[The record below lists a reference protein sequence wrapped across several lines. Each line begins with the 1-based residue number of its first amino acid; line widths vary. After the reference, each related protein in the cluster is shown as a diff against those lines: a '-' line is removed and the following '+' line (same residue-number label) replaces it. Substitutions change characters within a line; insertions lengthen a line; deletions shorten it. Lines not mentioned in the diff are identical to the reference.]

1 MARTEDLRSENRA
14 RIREY
19 LYTEP
24 QITLAQLEKK
34 TGLSHRLVVAALREM
49 AETGE
54 VKAEK
59 HGTGVGRKTY
69 LYSVDPDHM
78 HLCGVLVIQNE
89 STMTYRMMEIDLSGR
104 VCSVQETEWDAYTE
118 ETFMYALDS
127 FLGKCSRPRRIII
140 ASPGICENG
149 IVSNPGRYVNDI
161 GAWIRKKYD
170 MPVIIE
176 NDVNTAAIGFAQT
189 IPEAAHTAFL
199 YQADRTRFGCGIVI
213 HGRLYNGFSHSA
225 GELRWLPFMDD
236 TGGRSAAELL
246 ALQIRSV
253 AAVLDPEVIG
263 WYSRIVPADSAQFE
277 MPMPERNRP
286 RIIAAEDMETA
297 AVRGIYSIGIDSI
310 VHSHGGK

>member
-1 MARTEDLRSENRA
+1 MARTADLRSENRI
-14 RIREY
+14 RIREH

-24 QITLAQLEKK
+24 QITLAQLENR
-34 TGLSHRLVVAALREM
+34 TGLSHGLVVAALREM
-49 AETGE
+49 TENGE

-59 HGTGVGRKTY
+59 HGSGVGRKTY
-69 LYSVDPDHM
+69 LYSVDPDYL

-89 STMTYRMMEIDLSGR
+89 NTMTYRMMEIDLSGK
-104 VCSVQETEWDAYTE
+104 VCSVRETECGIYSED
-118 ETFMYALDS
+118 TFMNALDP
-127 FLGKCSRPRRIII
+127 FLAQCRKPRRIII

-149 IVSNPGRYVNDI
+149 IVSNPGRYTNEI
-161 GAWIRKKYD
+161 GAWIRKKYE
-170 MPVIIE
+170 MPYIIE

-236 TGGRSAAELL
+236 TDGRSAEELL
-246 ALQIRSV
+246 ALQIRSI
-253 AAVLDPEVIG
+253 AAILDPEVIG
-263 WYSRIVPADSAQFE
+263 WYSRIVPAHHIQFE

-297 AVRGIYSIGIDSI
+297 AVRGIYSIGIDSV